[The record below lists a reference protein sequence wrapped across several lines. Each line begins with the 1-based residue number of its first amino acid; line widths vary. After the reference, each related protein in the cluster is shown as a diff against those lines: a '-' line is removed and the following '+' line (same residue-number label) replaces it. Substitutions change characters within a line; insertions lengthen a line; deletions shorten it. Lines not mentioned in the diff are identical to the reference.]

1 MAVTT
6 ARPRTAAPPAAE
18 AGTPSPST
26 TPALVAIVAVSA
38 LMLGTGVEI
47 LPAGGLLSVFTL
59 GRVLILA
66 GLVALVVGGARLAD
80 FRTALDIPIALLLMA
95 GVVTTFRGGHEVA
108 PLRFL
113 ITVVA
118 LYYLTV
124 GVWRRHP
131 EARETLPVV
140 ALIAIVASAVV
151 GVAQVAQDTPTSFYR
166 DGFSPVVS
174 TVPRGDLLQRA
185 IGSFDNPNLL
195 ATHILLFAPI
205 GALAAL
211 LAPTRSLRVVAI
223 ALVGLA
229 YIGLLLTFSR
239 AGIGAGLLALAVVA
253 HARRPAWRP
262 RILAGAAL
270 ATALLGLGVAVTGG
284 DLVGG
289 FGRPEAWS
297 LAARV
302 AVEEQ
307 PLTGIGLSRAGD
319 VMNALGD
326 EEIRFRHAHNLWL
339 TWWVEAGPIALFAV
353 LWITAWLLLRGY
365 HEAARGSAVATAA
378 LAASV
383 GFFAFSML
391 DHPAN
396 VERIATAFWLV
407 AALMAAGTVPGRG
420 SSRRS
425 RGDNETQRPRP
436 PRPRP
441 PRPAT
446 RTLATLVALAAVA
459 GVTGCGG
466 KEDEPEPSASSREP
480 GAAAPPTGAPG
491 RDAPA
496 DDSAPAGESPRGA
509 RPPDEPSRPDGP
521 PAAPLRPSAP
531 ATPGGEDGGSEP
543 VRAEALVTG
552 RGGRFT
558 PRLVRVP
565 PYIAVRLVV
574 RSGDGADYQLK
585 VGSEVA
591 STEGP
596 GTAAELDGL
605 PPGERYVARG
615 NAGRVVIEASA
626 EPGP

>member
-1 MAVTT
+1 MAVTVRVRSAAT
-6 ARPRTAAPPAAE
+6 TAADPAPV
-18 AGTPSPST
+18 GST
-26 TPALVAIVAVSA
+26 TPALLAIVAVSA

-47 LPAGGLLSVFTL
+47 LPAGGIFSVLTL

-66 GLVALVVGGARLAD
+66 GLVALVVGGARPAD
-80 FRTALDIPIALLLMA
+80 LRTALDIPIALLVVA
-95 GVVTTFRGGHEVA
+95 GAVTTFRGGHEVA

-113 ITVVA
+113 ITSVA

-151 GVAQVAQDTPTSFYR
+151 GVAQVAQNTPTSFYR

-174 TVPRGDLLQRA
+174 TMPREDLLQRA

-223 ALVGLA
+223 ALVALA

-239 AGIGAGLLALAVVA
+239 AGIGAGLLALGVVA

-262 RILAGAAL
+262 RILAAAAL

-284 DLVGG
+284 GLVGG

-302 AVEEQ
+302 AVEQQ
-307 PLTGIGLSRAGD
+307 PLTGVGLARAGD

-326 EEIRFRHAHNLWL
+326 EQIRFRHAHNLWL
-339 TWWVEAGPIALFAV
+339 TWWVEAGPAALFAF

-365 HEAARGSAVATAA
+365 HEAARGSTVATAA
-378 LAASV
+378 LASSV

-407 AALMAAGTVPGRG
+407 AALMAADTLPGHRQPRRAARG
-420 SSRRS
+420 QAPPQPR
-425 RGDNETQRPRP
+425 RPRP
-436 PRPRP
+436 AVRS
-441 PRPAT
+441 
-446 RTLATLVALAAVA
+446 LAAFLAVA
-459 GVTGCGG
+459 SIGAMTGCGG
-466 KEDEPEPSASSREP
+466 GEDDGPEQSTSPREP
-480 GAAAPPTGAPG
+480 GAAVTPSPRPDAGEAPG
-491 RDAPA
+491 DGAQAGEPESTRPSPEAPA
-496 DDSAPAGESPRGA
+496 
-509 RPPDEPSRPDGP
+509 RPEEPGRPPSRPG
-521 PAAPLRPSAP
+521 APSSEA
-531 ATPGGEDGGSEP
+531 GGGDGGSEP
-543 VRAEALVTG
+543 IRAEVLVTG
-552 RGGRFT
+552 RNGNLS

-565 PYIAVRLVV
+565 PYIAVRVV
-574 RSGDGADYQLK
+574 LRSADGADGADYRLT
-585 VGSEVA
+585 VDGEVA
-591 STEGP
+591 STERSGVS
-596 GTAAELDGL
+596 AELDGL
-605 PPGERYVARG
+605 PPGRRYVARG
-615 NAGRVVIEASA
+615 DAGTVVIEASA

>member
-1 MAVTT
+1 MAVT
-6 ARPRTAAPPAAE
+6 ARPRPAPPPTAAEP
-18 AGTPSPST
+18 GTPT
-26 TPALVAIVAVSA
+26 TPALVALVAVSA

-47 LPAGGLLSVFTL
+47 LPAGGIFSVFTL
-59 GRVLILA
+59 GRLLILA

-80 FRTALDIPIALLLMA
+80 LRTPLDIPIALLLLA
-95 GVVTTFRGGHEVA
+95 GAITTFRGGHEVA

-113 ITVVA
+113 VTSVA

-151 GVAQVAQDTPTSFYR
+151 GVAQVAQGTPTSFYR

-174 TVPRGDLLQRA
+174 TTPREDLLQRA

-205 GALAAL
+205 GALAVL

-223 ALVGLA
+223 ALVALA
-229 YIGLLLTFSR
+229 YIGLVLTFSR
-239 AGIGAGLLALAVVA
+239 AGIGAGLLALGVVA

-262 RILAGAAL
+262 RILATAAL
-270 ATALLGLGVAVTGG
+270 AAAVLALGVAVTGG
-284 DLVGG
+284 ALLGG

-297 LAARV
+297 LAVRV

-307 PLTGIGLSRAGD
+307 PLTGIGLARAGD

-326 EEIRFRHAHNLWL
+326 EEISFRHAHNLWL
-339 TWWVEAGPIALFAV
+339 TWWVEAGPVALFAF

-365 HEAARGSAVATAA
+365 HEAARGSTVATAA

-407 AALMAAGTVPGRG
+407 AALMAAQTVP
-420 SSRRS
+420 RR
-425 RGDNETQRPRP
+425 RAPRRAAGGDAPPRP
-436 PRPRP
+436 PRAAPRTL
-441 PRPAT
+441 AA
-446 RTLATLVALAAVA
+446 LATLVLA
-459 GVTGCGG
+459 GGTIGCGG
-466 KEDEPEPSASSREP
+466 GEGDEPEPSVSREEP
-480 GAAAPPTGAPG
+480 GAAAPPSPPPEAGPPGAGGPPSEKPPPNGSPPG
-491 RDAPA
+491 EPPEGPA
-496 DDSAPAGESPRGA
+496 SPPPGAG
-509 RPPDEPSRPDGP
+509 PPDAR
-521 PAAPLRPSAP
+521 
-531 ATPGGEDGGSEP
+531 GEDGGSEP
-543 VRAEALVTG
+543 VRAEVLVTG
-552 RGGRFT
+552 RDGRLT

-574 RSGDGADYQLK
+574 RSGDGADYRLR
-585 VGSEVA
+585 VDGEVA
-591 STEGP
+591 STG
-596 GTAAELDGL
+596 GSGSSADLDGL
-605 PPGERYVARG
+605 PPGKRYVARG
-615 NAGRVVIEASA
+615 DAGTVVIEASA

>member
-1 MAVTT
+1 MAVSG
-6 ARPRTAAPPAAE
+6 AGPRPAGLAASGPPAAS
-18 AGTPSPST
+18 AAT
-26 TPALVAIVAVSA
+26 TPALVALVAVSA

-47 LPAGGLLSVFTL
+47 LPAGGILSVFTL
-59 GRVLILA
+59 GRLLILA
-66 GLVALVVGGARLAD
+66 GLVALVVGGARVAD
-80 FRTALDIPIALLLMA
+80 LRTPLDIPIALLLFA
-95 GVVTTFRGGHEVA
+95 GAVTTFRGGHEGA

-113 ITVVA
+113 VTSVA

-151 GVAQVAQDTPTSFYR
+151 GVAQVAQDIPTSFYR
-166 DGFSPVVS
+166 DGFSPVVD
-174 TVPRGDLLQRA
+174 TMPREDLLQRA

-211 LAPTRSLRVVAI
+211 LAPTRSLRVVAV

-229 YIGLLLTFSR
+229 YVGLVLTFSR

-297 LAARV
+297 LAAKV

-307 PLTGIGLSRAGD
+307 PLTGVGLARAGD

-339 TWWVEAGPIALFAV
+339 TWWVEAGPLALFAI
-353 LWITAWLLLRGY
+353 LWITAWLLVRGY
-365 HEAARGSAVATAA
+365 HEAARGSALATAGV
-378 LAASV
+378 AASV

-407 AALMAAGTVPGRG
+407 AALMAAGTVPLARTRAPRRAGAG
-420 SSRRS
+420 GDAPLSRRP
-425 RGDNETQRPRP
+425 PRP
-436 PRPRP
+436 PRPP
-441 PRPAT
+441 VA
-446 RTLATLVALAAVA
+446 AVVALALAA
-459 GVTGCGG
+459 GPIACGG
-466 KEDEPEPSASSREP
+466 GDDDRSGSRGDPGPDAPPTVPPEAGAPPPAPPEGPPGNGPRPEEPAPADGPAASPPGAP
-480 GAAAPPTGAPG
+480 GAAGPAP
-491 RDAPA
+491 
-496 DDSAPAGESPRGA
+496 
-509 RPPDEPSRPDGP
+509 
-521 PAAPLRPSAP
+521 
-531 ATPGGEDGGSEP
+531 EDGGSEP
-543 VRAEALVTG
+543 VRAEVIVTG
-552 RGGRFT
+552 RNGRLT

-565 PYIAVRLVV
+565 PYIAVRLAV
-574 RSGDGADYQLK
+574 RSGDGADYRLA
-585 VGSEVA
+585 VGGQVA
-591 STEGP
+591 STTGP
-596 GTAAELDGL
+596 GSIAELEGL

-615 NAGRVVIEASA
+615 STGTVVIEASA